1 MTGNIRVAKEMGFHA
16 GNRAALAAGA
26 LAEARRRFRPEF
38 LNRIDEQIVFRPL
51 SREDVRQVLD
61 IHLSTLEEHLLN
73 MHGVRLE
80 IEPEAKEW
88 LVSAGYSAEYGIRE
102 LGRIID
108 RHVRGPIGEMS
119 ADGELS
125 RRAAK
130 GQPLVLRREG
140 EGVRLR

>member
-1 MTGNIRVAKEMGFHA
+1 MGFHA

-51 SREDVRQVLD
+51 SPEDVRKVLD

-80 IEPEAKEW
+80 IDPEAREW
-88 LVSAGYSAEYGIRE
+88 LVAAGYSAEYGIRE
-102 LGRIID
+102 LGRVID

-125 RRAAK
+125 RRARNE
-130 GQPLVLRREG
+130 QPISLRKEG
-140 EGVRLR
+140 EGVRIR